1 MICHFKYNLE
11 TLLFSVLFMFACN
24 GVPSQQKEGV
34 RHVQSQVSDSEE
46 NYSLIMR
53 EKECCLDNDT
63 NFRTVDMNHC
73 YMIAIEKLEIEM
85 SNLLLQFQKIL
96 PNKLYITLNESQK
109 EWLKYQ
115 SNHDDFI
122 AELMGYREGTMH
134 TTVMLSYRF
143 DVLQKRVEV
152 LTNLYAEA
160 SSIQE
165 EGALNNLF

>member
-1 MICHFKYNLE
+1 
-11 TLLFSVLFMFACN
+11 
-24 GVPSQQKEGV
+24 
-34 RHVQSQVSDSEE
+34 
-46 NYSLIMR
+46 
-53 EKECCLDNDT
+53 
-63 NFRTVDMNHC
+63 
-73 YMIAIEKLEIEM
+73 MIAIEKLEIEM
-85 SNLLLQFQKIL
+85 SILLLQFQKIL

-122 AELMGYREGTMH
+122 GALMGYREGTMH

-165 EGALNNLF
+165 EGSFNSQF

>member
-1 MICHFKYNLE
+1 M
-11 TLLFSVLFMFACN
+11 LFLVACN
-24 GVPSQQKEGV
+24 VSPSKKKEDL
-34 RHVQSQVSDSEE
+34 RHAQTLKSESE
-46 NYSLIMR
+46 DNYSLIVR

-63 NFRTVDMNHC
+63 IFRTVDMNNC

-85 SNLLLQFQKIL
+85 SILLLQFQKIL
-96 PNKLYITLNESQK
+96 PNKLYITLDQSQK

-122 AELMGYREGTMH
+122 GALMGYREGTMH

-165 EGALNNLF
+165 EGSFNSQF